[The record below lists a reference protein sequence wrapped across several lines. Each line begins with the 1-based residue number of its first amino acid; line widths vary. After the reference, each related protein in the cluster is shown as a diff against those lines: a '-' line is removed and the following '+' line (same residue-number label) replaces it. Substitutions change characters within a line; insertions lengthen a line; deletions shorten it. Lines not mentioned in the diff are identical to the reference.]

1 MPKSNPPEQA
11 RPPSGKEGSSAADKK
26 AARRKPAK
34 GADGD
39 LPPGDFLNSNLFVGA
54 GLAFGALTLVFMMWL
69 VLGIDQIQCQKAAL
83 VALVFGLGTA
93 LSTSFIGGYAAAKGP
108 VAIPFLGGQPIS
120 VALGG
125 GILALLLATGA
136 AWLVVAK
143 NCTETE
149 GACGATAH
157 EETRISCGKV
167 HSLIPPPAGDGFL
180 VVRTG
185 PTSICAKKQGDD
197 LHNDDEVIVKA
208 GQNKWL
214 YIKRYSPQ
222 QPAVE
227 GWSHSD
233 YIRDIPC
240 PAEAPHQ

>member
-1 MPKSNPPEQA
+1 MPESNAPGQR
-11 RPPSGKEGSSAADKK
+11 RPPGGGQEAGAAKK
-26 AARRKPAK
+26 KVARRKTASSPR
-34 GADGD
+34 DD
-39 LPPGDFLNSNLFVGA
+39 LPPGDFLNSNIFVGA
-54 GLAFGALTLVFMMWL
+54 GLVFGALTLVFLMWL

-108 VAIPFLGGQPIS
+108 VALPFLGNRPIN

-136 AWLVVAK
+136 AWLAVAK

-149 GACGATAH
+149 GPCGATAQG
-157 EETRISCGKV
+157 ETRISCGKV
-167 HSLIPPPAGDGFL
+167 YKLIPPPAGEGFL

-185 PTSICAKKQGDD
+185 PTTSCGKRQGDD

-208 GQNKWL
+208 SENKWL
-214 YIKRYSPQ
+214 YIKRYAP
-222 QPAVE
+222 PPVVE
-227 GWSHSD
+227 GWSHGD
-233 YIRDIPC
+233 YISEIAC
-240 PAEAPHQ
+240 PANAPHQ